1 MQTKTRD
8 RHFRIFAD
16 REFIYVFNH
25 LVFVKGTD
33 ILAIFDQLGVE
44 DASHAFYLGRELQKA
59 LLALRLGKKY
69 VQEEDLRWGYLSD
82 GHAETRRR
90 GE

>member
-16 REFIYVFNH
+16 QEFVYVFNNR
-25 LVFVKGTD
+25 VFVKGKD
-33 ILAIFDQLGVE
+33 IQAIFDRLEVE
-44 DASHAFYLGRELQKA
+44 DAAHAFYLGKEMQKA

-69 VQEEDLRWGYLSD
+69 VQEEDLRWGYLSI